1 MTEATGDVVAIGR
14 RDRRRL
20 GVVLTAYG
28 TAGVLVVLLGG
39 GVVLGS
45 LAGVNGLT
53 DTLETERSAII
64 DTMNA
69 ATDTLDGAA
78 TSTRGFATSLEGTRR
93 TAADGAGLTRD
104 FATTLDQAS
113 ATMDVSILG
122 TQPFASVAA
131 GFRHTA
137 EQSRALA
144 DELDAAAITLDRNV
158 EDVRVL
164 SDRIATLRGSMA
176 DLRDSLRAAGPFENP
191 MGPSAV
197 VLLALLG
204 WLLLP
209 AVASLAMGVRLLR
222 PAVVSGATV
231 VVEPPAGAT
240 VIVEPAAG
248 ATVGRVGT
256 VRTVDTIRTGE
267 RADDGADAR
276 ADDRARE
283 GGGSSA

>member
-1 MTEATGDVVAIGR
+1 MTETTGDVLAIGP

-28 TAGVLVVLLGG
+28 MAGVLVVLLGG

-53 DTLETERSAII
+53 DTLETERSSII
-64 DTMNA
+64 ATMNA

-122 TQPFASVAA
+122 SQPFASVAA
-131 GFRHTA
+131 GFRRTA
-137 EQSRALA
+137 DQSRALA
-144 DELDAAAITLDRNV
+144 DELDAAAVTLDRNV
-158 EDVRVL
+158 EDVSVL
-164 SDRIATLRGSMA
+164 SDRVSTLRASMA

-191 MGPSAV
+191 LGPSPV

-209 AVASLAMGVRLLR
+209 AVASLVIGLRLLR
-222 PAVVSGATV
+222 PPVMSGATV

-240 VIVEPAAG
+240 VIVEPPAG
-248 ATVGRVGT
+248 ATVGHVET
-256 VRTVDTIRTGE
+256 VRTVETIRTGE
-267 RADDGADAR
+267 RVGDR
-276 ADDRARE
+276 ADDPADARARE
-283 GGGSSA
+283 GGGSPA